1 MASLVT
7 PVAELDDADELAL
20 AQAAPVSPAIPVEFV
35 VDKAKTTAKKE
46 QKEDEEPEADHLLE
60 ASPDTDEGPPLSHS
74 SGYPLVHNSL
84 DGITP
89 LVMFSRFGESV
100 KVTSGIDLNGFAPE
114 LTDSEESTSLSGFL
128 IRPSS
133 GDLPISITGVNE
145 APVAVDDVNSLNED
159 DPSVGPVT
167 GVLNNDTDV
176 DNVPADFSVTAIRT
190 GGTEGSGTAGTVDG
204 STTLDG
210 TYGSLVIDTEGTYT
224 YTLFTAIENPTANAT
239 VQALNDGD
247 TPLTDILITPYL
259 MAS

>member
-1 MASLVT
+1 VASLVT

-74 SGYPLVHNSL
+74 SDYPLVHNSL

-133 GDLPISITGVNE
+133 SITVLLPVLMMRQCSRVIWQRRLTRR
-145 APVAVDDVNSLNED
+145 APT
-159 DPSVGPVT
+159 PFWRRISVIPT
-167 GVLNNDTDV
+167 WMVLMR
-176 DNVPADFSVTAIRT
+176 A
-190 GGTEGSGTAGTVDG
+190 
-204 STTLDG
+204 
-210 TYGSLVIDTEGTYT
+210 
-224 YTLFTAIENPTANAT
+224 
-239 VQALNDGD
+239 
-247 TPLTDILITPYL
+247 
-259 MAS
+259 